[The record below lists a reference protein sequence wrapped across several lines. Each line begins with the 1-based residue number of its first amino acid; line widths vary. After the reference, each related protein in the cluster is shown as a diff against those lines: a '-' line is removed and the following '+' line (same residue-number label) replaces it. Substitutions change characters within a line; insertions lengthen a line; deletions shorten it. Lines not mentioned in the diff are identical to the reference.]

1 MLLKR
6 IEDLKQSYKQDH
18 NNNANRASQ
27 PECLNVYIINKK
39 QQKNDKSN
47 KVKPDF
53 PPLNLHYNFFRQL
66 PFSPLKE
73 PTCQITRYAI
83 YFSLIY
89 DIRPK
94 NLRIEFIKLWSFLP

>member
-6 IEDLKQSYKQDH
+6 IEALKQSYKQDH

-27 PECLNVYIINKK
+27 PEYLNVYIINKK

-47 KVKPDF
+47 KVKLDF

-66 PFSPLKE
+66 PFNPIQK
-73 PTCQITRYAI
+73 PTC
-83 YFSLIY
+83 
-89 DIRPK
+89 
-94 NLRIEFIKLWSFLP
+94 